1 MSKDKQISLVFASR
15 VACLPTNKFHTQR
28 EPNKTNPKN
37 TNLREKS
44 KSISSFLVFF
54 SVAKTKNT
62 MCLQRLENTN
72 VESVL
77 QNDFSRANWS
87 GIK

>member
-1 MSKDKQISLVFASR
+1 MNQIKPTQKTQISERNQNRFPL
-15 VACLPTNKFHTQR
+15 
-28 EPNKTNPKN
+28 
-37 TNLREKS
+37 
-44 KSISSFLVFF
+44 FLFF
-54 SVAKTKNT
+54 LSDAKTKNT